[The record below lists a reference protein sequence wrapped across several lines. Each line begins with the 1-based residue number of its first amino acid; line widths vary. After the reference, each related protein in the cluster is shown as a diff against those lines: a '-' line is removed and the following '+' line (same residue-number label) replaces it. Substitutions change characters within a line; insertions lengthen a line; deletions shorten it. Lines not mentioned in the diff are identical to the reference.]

1 MFNGTGGRSLFLIL
15 FLCQALLKSLCS
27 VPELAPKLVSFSDQ
41 THRHVASGTP
51 PPSPG
56 ELVQTTCIAN
66 ATFAALGGFK
76 ESIRPGMR
84 VKVVGEGLEESCG
97 VIQSI
102 AERRGVAS
110 VHFSDDEF
118 CFGPNKT
125 LDVPL
130 SRLLPPQKE
139 MLPLNQL
146 QVGTELCS
154 AVCAVL
160 KTTPPSISHAHSS
173 TDASNAS
180 LGLCRLFAEMR
191 SRVCMALLCHV
202 QQSPEFLRQFLGS
215 CCVEDLRNQLTS
227 DPGEGEGERRERKEG
242 EEKDKS

>member
-1 MFNGTGGRSLFLIL
+1 MASRTVVDSLSLSL
-15 FLCQALLKSLCS
+15 SLSLSQALLKSLCS
-27 VPELAPKLVSFSDQ
+27 VPQLAPKLVSFSDH

-56 ELVQTTCIAN
+56 ELLQTTCIAN

-76 ESIRPGMR
+76 ESIRLGMR
-84 VKVVGEGLEESCG
+84 VKVMGEGLEESCG
-97 VIQSI
+97 IIQSI

-110 VHFSDDEF
+110 VQFSDDEF
-118 CFGPNKT
+118 CFGPNKI

-130 SRLLPPQKE
+130 SRLLPPRKE

-146 QVGTELCS
+146 QIGPELCA

-160 KTTPPSISHAHSS
+160 KTTPPMISHAHSN

-180 LGLCRLFAEMR
+180 LGLCRMFAELR
-191 SRVCMALLCHV
+191 SRTCMSLLSHV
-202 QQSPEFLRQFLGS
+202 QRSQEFLRLFLDS
-215 CCVEDLRNQLTS
+215 DCWQELRSQLTS
-227 DPGEGEGERRERKEG
+227 DPGEGRGLRE
-242 EEKDKS
+242 

>member
-1 MFNGTGGRSLFLIL
+1 M
-15 FLCQALLKSLCS
+15 
-27 VPELAPKLVSFSDQ
+27 
-41 THRHVASGTP
+41 ASGTP

-56 ELVQTTCIAN
+56 ELLQTTCIAN
-66 ATFAALGGFK
+66 ATFAAFGGFK

-84 VKVVGEGLEESCG
+84 VKVVGDGLEESCG

-110 VHFSDDEF
+110 VQFSDDEF
-118 CFGPNKT
+118 CFGPDKS

-146 QVGTELCS
+146 QIGAELCS

-173 TDASNAS
+173 TDANNVS

-191 SRVCMALLCHV
+191 SRACIALLCHV
-202 QQSPEFLRQFLGS
+202 QQSPEFLRQFMSTG
-215 CCVEDLRNQLTS
+215 CWEDLRNQLTS
-227 DPGEGEGERRERKEG
+227 DSGEGVSEGGREKRK
-242 EEKDKS
+242 